1 MVFVLLELLFLFKS
15 FVMLYKVSH
24 LIIFTL
30 YNYEWSGSYWCT
42 PSTAYPKQ
50 PH

>member
-1 MVFVLLELLFLFKS
+1 MRVFVWLELLFLLPS

-30 YNYEWSGSYWCT
+30 YNYE
-42 PSTAYPKQ
+42 
-50 PH
+50 

>member
-1 MVFVLLELLFLFKS
+1 MMVFVLLELLFLFKS

-30 YNYEWSGSYWCT
+30 TRWRN
-42 PSTAYPKQ
+42 
-50 PH
+50 

>member
-1 MVFVLLELLFLFKS
+1 MVFVLLEFLFLFKT

-30 YNYEWSGSYWCT
+30 NSY
-42 PSTAYPKQ
+42 Q
-50 PH
+50 FDGLI

>member
-30 YNYEWSGSYWCT
+30 NSCMIDGLI
-42 PSTAYPKQ
+42 
-50 PH
+50 